1 MHLFKS
7 LKRLKNTQKG
17 SIMNYILKQP
27 MKFGYTQISNEICDD
42 ERVSDIAIA
51 IYAYVKK
58 HATTFKLTI
67 EDIAKRFN
75 RSTKTIYKYLN
86 ELKDLG
92 YIEFERERK
101 NDGKFGKFF
110 QFIMGNFS
118 KNPSEKQYQ
127 KTSKKEAKRDAN
139 HMENNSMWIKPQKQ
153 GSNAD
158 NTEAQTTST
167 YFPAFTLIKDQNK
180 HENIRVNENFSTE
193 KFAEKNQ
200 ASPNSKDLENLDIK
214 FLFKSSKISNLSLF
228 NRFNAFFSSILGN
241 LDTKHLNQYER
252 VAFEEFLNYRSEKH
266 KLSYST
272 KKALLHQCEALK
284 AQGCDLV
291 ACINQSIRRNY
302 NEIYEVMH
310 FEKPSH
316 SRKSEAERK
325 NEEIMEQFDYT
336 ECKGNPK
343 YNGMAIW

>member
-1 MHLFKS
+1 
-7 LKRLKNTQKG
+7 
-17 SIMNYILKQP
+17 MNYILKRS

-75 RSTKTIYKYLN
+75 RNTKTIYKYLN
-86 ELKDLG
+86 ELKELG

-101 NDGKFGKFF
+101 KDGTFGKFF
-110 QFIMGNFS
+110 QFVMGNFS
-118 KNPSEKQYQ
+118 KN
-127 KTSKKEAKRDAN
+127 TSKKQKEKARN
-139 HMENNSMWIKPQKQ
+139 HMENNSMWIKPQIQ
-153 GSNAD
+153 ASNAHD
-158 NTEAQTTST
+158 SEAQSTST

-180 HENIRVNENFSTE
+180 HENIRMSENFSTQE
-193 KFAEKNQ
+193 FEEKNK
-200 ASPNSKDLENLDIK
+200 AYSNSQDLKNPDRNSS
-214 FLFKSSKISNLSLF
+214 KSSKISNSSLF
-228 NRFNAFFSSILGN
+228 NRFSAFFSSILGN
-241 LDTKHLNQYER
+241 LDTKNLNQCER
-252 VAFEEFLNYRSEKH
+252 SAFEEFLNYRSEKH

-302 NEIYEVMH
+302 NEIYEVML
-310 FEKPSH
+310 FEKPSYE
-316 SRKSEAERK
+316 SEAKQKDKEVMD
-325 NEEIMEQFDYT
+325 NFDGY
-336 ECKGNPK
+336 KPNPK
-343 YNGMAIW
+343 YNGLCIW

>member
-1 MHLFKS
+1 
-7 LKRLKNTQKG
+7 
-17 SIMNYILKQP
+17 MNYILKQP
-27 MKFGYTQISNEICDD
+27 MKYGYTQISNEICDD

-51 IYAYVKK
+51 IYAYIKK

-75 RSTKTIYKYLN
+75 RNSKTIYKYLN

-92 YIEFERERK
+92 YIVFERERK
-101 NDGKFGKFF
+101 NDGTFGKFF
-110 QFIMGNFS
+110 QFIMGNHS
-118 KNPSEKQYQ
+118 KNL
-127 KTSKKEAKRDAN
+127 SKKQAKNANN
-139 HMENNSMWIKPQKQ
+139 HMENKSMWLKPQKQ

-158 NTEAQTTST
+158 NTEAQSTST

-180 HENIRVNENFSTE
+180 HEYIRVSENFSTQEFGE
-193 KFAEKNQ
+193 KKQ
-200 ASPNSKDLENLDIK
+200 VSPNSKDSKNLDK
-214 FLFKSSKISNLSLF
+214 NYSFNSSKISNPSLF
-228 NRFNAFFSSILGN
+228 NRFSAFFSSILGN

-252 VAFEEFLNYRSEKH
+252 LAFEDFLNYRSEKH

-310 FEKPSH
+310 FKEPSY
-316 SRKSEAERK
+316 KSEATQK
-325 NEEIMEQFDYT
+325 DEETMSQFDHSNF
-336 ECKGNPK
+336 KPNPK
-343 YNGMAIW
+343 YNGLCIW

>member
-1 MHLFKS
+1 
-7 LKRLKNTQKG
+7 
-17 SIMNYILKQP
+17 

-51 IYAYVKK
+51 IYAYIKK
-58 HATTFKLTI
+58 HATTFKITI

-75 RSTKTIYKYLN
+75 RNTKTIYKYLN
-86 ELKDLG
+86 ELKELG

-101 NDGKFGKFF
+101 NDGTFGKFF
-110 QFIMGNFS
+110 RFIMGNFS
-118 KNPSEKQYQ
+118 KNPSEKQGKKTAQ
-127 KTSKKEAKRDAN
+127 KDAN
-139 HMENNSMWIKPQKQ
+139 HMENNSMWIKPQIQ
-153 GSNAD
+153 ASNAHD
-158 NTEAQTTST
+158 SEAQSTSN

-180 HENIRVNENFSTE
+180 HEDIRVSENFSTQEFGE
-193 KFAEKNQ
+193 KKQ
-200 ASPNSKDLENLDIK
+200 VSPNSKDSKKLGNNYS
-214 FLFKSSKISNLSLF
+214 FKSSKISNPSLF
-228 NRFNAFFSSILGN
+228 NRFSAFFSSILGN

-252 VAFEEFLNYRSEKH
+252 LAFEEFLNYRSEKH

-310 FEKPSH
+310 FENPSY
-316 SRKSEAERK
+316 KSKAEK
-325 NEEIMEQFDYT
+325 QNEEVMEQFDYT
-336 ECKGNPK
+336 QYKPNPK
-343 YNGMAIW
+343 YNGLCIW

>member
-1 MHLFKS
+1 
-7 LKRLKNTQKG
+7 
-17 SIMNYILKQP
+17 MNYILKQP

-51 IYAYVKK
+51 VYAYIKK

-75 RSTKTIYKYLN
+75 RSAKTIYKYLN
-86 ELKDLG
+86 ELKELG

-101 NDGKFGKFF
+101 NDGTFGKFF
-110 QFIMGNFS
+110 QFIMWNFS
-118 KNPSEKQYQ
+118 KNPSEEQDK
-127 KTSKKEAKRDAN
+127 KTAQKEAKKDAI
-139 HMENNSMWIKPQKQ
+139 HKPLFSMWLKPQKQ

-180 HENIRVNENFSTE
+180 HENIRVSENFSTQEFGE
-193 KFAEKNQ
+193 KKQ
-200 ASPNSKDLENLDIK
+200 VSPNSKDSKNLDK
-214 FLFKSSKISNLSLF
+214 NRSFNSSKISNPSLF
-228 NRFNAFFSSILGN
+228 DRFSAFFSSILGN

-252 VAFEEFLNYRSEKH
+252 LAFEEFLNYRSEKH

-310 FEKPSH
+310 FEKPSY
-316 SRKSEAERK
+316 KSEAVQK
-325 NEEIMEQFDYT
+325 NEETMSQFDPSNF
-336 ECKGNPK
+336 KPNPK
-343 YNGMAIW
+343 YNGLCIW

>member
-1 MHLFKS
+1 
-7 LKRLKNTQKG
+7 
-17 SIMNYILKQP
+17 

-75 RSTKTIYKYLN
+75 RNTKTIYKYLN
-86 ELKDLG
+86 ELKELG
-92 YIEFERERK
+92 YIDFERERK
-101 NDGKFGKFF
+101 SNGTFGKFF

-118 KNPSEKQYQ
+118 KNPSEKQGK
-127 KTSKKEAKRDAN
+127 KTAQKEAKTSAN
-139 HMENNSMWIKPQKQ
+139 HMENNYMWIKPQKQ
-153 GSNAD
+153 ASNAD
-158 NTEAQTTST
+158 TTEAQSTST

-180 HENIRVNENFSTE
+180 HENIRVSENFSTKRFEE
-193 KFAEKNQ
+193 KKQ
-200 ASPNSKDLENLDIK
+200 VSPNSKDLKNLDK
-214 FLFKSSKISNLSLF
+214 NSSFKSSKISNPSLF
-228 NRFNAFFSSILGN
+228 NRFSAFFSSILGN

-252 VAFEEFLNYRSEKH
+252 LAFEEFLNYRSEKH

-284 AQGCDLV
+284 EQGCDLV

-302 NEIYEVMH
+302 NEIYEIMH
-310 FEKPSH
+310 FEKPSY
-316 SRKSEAERK
+316 KSKAEQQ
-325 NEEIMEQFDYT
+325 NDEIMDQFDSRNY
-336 ECKGNPK
+336 KPNPK
-343 YNGMAIW
+343 YNGLCIW

>member
-1 MHLFKS
+1 
-7 LKRLKNTQKG
+7 
-17 SIMNYILKQP
+17 MNYILKQP
-27 MKFGYTQISNEICDD
+27 MKFNYTQISNEICDD
-42 ERVSDIAIA
+42 ERISDIAIA
-51 IYAYVKK
+51 IYAYIKK

-67 EDIAKRFN
+67 EDIAKRFRRN
-75 RSTKTIYKYLN
+75 TKTIYKYLN

-101 NDGKFGKFF
+101 NDGTFGKFF
-110 QFIMGNFS
+110 QFIMGNHS
-118 KNPSEKQYQ
+118 KNPS
-127 KTSKKEAKRDAN
+127 KKHAKNASN

-158 NTEAQTTST
+158 DTEAQTAST

-180 HENIRVNENFSTE
+180 HEDIRMSENFSTQEFGE
-193 KFAEKNQ
+193 KKQ
-200 ASPNSKDLENLDIK
+200 VSSNSKDSKNLDK
-214 FLFKSSKISNLSLF
+214 NCSFNSSKISNPSLF
-228 NRFNAFFSSILGN
+228 NRFSAFFSSILGN

-252 VAFEEFLNYRSEKH
+252 SAFEEFLNYRSEKH

-310 FEKPSH
+310 FEKPSY
-316 SRKSEAERK
+316 KSEAVQK
-325 NEEIMEQFDYT
+325 NEETMSQFDPSNF
-336 ECKGNPK
+336 KPNPK
-343 YNGMAIW
+343 YNGLCIW